1 MMNPNLGGSITNDDW
16 ISEEEVA
23 DPKELPNIPG
33 FHILIRPVTAKK
45 KTKGGIIIPSKLQ
58 DDLSYLTTVG
68 RVLKTGDL
76 SYGDESKFPTGPW
89 CKEGDYVCYGKLTG
103 TKFVYQG
110 VKMLLIYDDQV
121 LMTIK
126 DPSVLDTS
134 INLVA

>member
-1 MMNPNLGGSITNDDW
+1 MMNPNMSNSITNDDW

-23 DPKELPNIPG
+23 DPKELPSLPG

-76 SYGDESKFPTGPW
+76 SYGDESKFPNGPW

>member
-23 DPKELPNIPG
+23 DPKELPNIPC
-33 FHILIRPVTAKK
+33 FHILVRPVTAKK
-45 KTKGGIIIPSKLQ
+45 KTKGGIIIPNKLQ

-68 RVLKTGDL
+68 RVLKTGSL
-76 SYGDESKFPTGPW
+76 SYGDESKFPNGPW